1 MLNLIA
7 WYLAVTFIGLLA
19 FPLAHALFPALA
31 DRGYSLS
38 RALGLLIWGYLFWL
52 LASLGILQNDSGGV
66 LFALALVAGLSGWL
80 FFGHARSRR
89 PARASAAR
97 VPAYSQVGT
106 GEHIEGTAQGSAGGW
121 LDSQEKGGGSALD
134 WIKSN
139 WQLVITVE
147 VLFLVAFG
155 LFAYFRASNPDAFG
169 TEKPMELMFI
179 NSILKSPT
187 FPPHDSWLSGYAI
200 SYYYFGYV
208 IAAMLAR
215 LTATSGTVAF
225 NLILCLL
232 FALSALGAYGIVYN
246 LLAVYRGDRY
256 ALGKEA
262 DPNVGPWLGLP
273 LLGPL
278 FLLLVSNVVGFLN
291 VLHRRGVFWTFGADG
306 SARSSFWT
314 WLDLRDLSQPPAL
327 PPGWVPNQF
336 WWWWGAS
343 RVVRDYD
350 LRGNFLEIIDE
361 FPFFSYLLGDV
372 HPHVLAMPF
381 VLLAIGAAINLFL
394 GGWRGETNILGLL
407 RPRIRAAGFVFVG
420 LILGGLAFLNTWD
433 FPIYLA
439 LLGGAYLLLRV
450 GESGWTWARLLD
462 LLEFVIPLAVLS
474 VLLYLPFYAG
484 FASQAGGLL
493 PNIVNP
499 TRGAHLWVMFGTL
512 LVPLLLYLIYLRWG
526 EGLRARWASGLLVTG
541 GLVVSLWLLSWGI
554 AAVASRTEAGQAL
567 LNSQGVPDLPTLFG
581 ESALLRQSA
590 FGALA
595 MLMVLMAVSGGFI
608 LRATRAGVRSAREST
623 PRAHIFVLMLVV
635 VGALLVL
642 APEFVYLSDQ
652 FGTRI
657 NTVFKFYYQAWILW
671 SLAAA
676 FGSAILFKNLRGGW
690 RWAYGVGF
698 VLLMIAALTYP
709 VLAALNKAN
718 GFKPSEGYTLDA
730 FEPLARFSPDE
741 AAAVRWLQQAPPGT
755 IVEAADPGSSY
766 RDYARLSEYSGLPAV
781 LGWVGHERQWRG
793 GDAEMGSRQ
802 ADIARLYETDNWD
815 EARVIIE
822 QYGIKY
828 VIVGNLERSHYK
840 LNEDKFTN
848 HLAEGFR
855 QGNMVIYVV
864 P

>member
-1 MLNLIA
+1 MLNLLA
-7 WYLAVTFIGLLA
+7 WYLAVTIIGLLA
-19 FPLAHALFPALA
+19 FPLAHSIFPALA

-38 RALGLLIWGYLFWL
+38 RVLGLLVWGYVFWL

-66 LFALALVAGLSGWL
+66 LFALALLAGLSGWL
-80 FFGHARSRR
+80 FWRS
-89 PARASAAR
+89 ARAQPDSGANA
-97 VPAYSQVGT
+97 
-106 GEHIEGTAQGSAGGW
+106 ETA
-121 LDSQEKGGGSALD
+121 LE

-139 WQLVITVE
+139 LRLVITVE
-147 VLFLVAFG
+147 VLFAVAFG
-155 LFAYFRASNPDAFG
+155 LFAFFRAANPDAFG

-215 LTATSGTVAF
+215 LTATAGSVAF

-232 FALSALGAYGIVYN
+232 FALSALGAYGMVYN
-246 LLAVYRGDRY
+246 LLALYRRE
-256 ALGKEA
+256 EA
-262 DPNVGPWLGLP
+262 DPKPGASLGLP

-291 VLHRRGVFWTFGADG
+291 VLHRRGLFWTFGANG
-306 SARSSFWT
+306 SAQSSFWT
-314 WLDLRDLSQPPAL
+314 WLNLRDLSEPPQL
-327 PPGWVPNQF
+327 PLGWIPNQF

-361 FPFFSYLLGDV
+361 FPAFSYLLGDV

-381 VLLAIGAAINLFL
+381 ALLAIGAALNLFL
-394 GGWRGETNILGLL
+394 GGWRGDTNIIGLL
-407 RPRIRAAGFVFVG
+407 RPRVHPLGFVSAGV
-420 LILGGLAFLNTWD
+420 ILGGLAFLNTWD

-450 GESGWTWARLLD
+450 AEAGWKWGRLLD
-462 LLEFVIPLAVLS
+462 LLEFSIPLAALS
-474 VLLYLPFYAG
+474 VLLYLPFYVG
-484 FASQAGGLL
+484 FASQAGGVL
-493 PNIVNP
+493 PNVVNP
-499 TRGAHLWVMFGTL
+499 TRGTYLWVMFGTL
-512 LVPLLLYLIYLRWG
+512 LIPLLLYLVYLRWG
-526 EGLRARWASGLLVTG
+526 EGLRAHWASGLALTG
-541 GLVVSLWLLSWGI
+541 GLVLLLLLLSWGI
-554 AAVASRTEAGQAL
+554 VAIASRTDAGQGL
-567 LNSQGVPDLPTLFG
+567 LSSQGVPDLPTLLA
-581 ESALLRQSA
+581 ESARLRQST
-590 FGALA
+590 FGGLA
-595 MLMVLMAVSGGFI
+595 TLIVLLAVASGFI
-608 LRATRAGVRSAREST
+608 LRATRARAGTTDESV
-623 PRAHIFVLMLVV
+623 PRAHIFALVLVLV
-635 VGALLVL
+635 GGLLVL
-642 APEFVYLSDQ
+642 APEFVYLRDQ

-676 FGSAILFKNLRGGW
+676 FGSAILFRNLRGGW
-690 RWAYGVGF
+690 RWGYSMGF
-698 VLLMIAALTYP
+698 GLLMIAALTYP
-709 VLAALNKAN
+709 VLGALNKTN
-718 GFKPSEGYTLDA
+718 SFKPSEGYTLDA
-730 FEPLARFSPDE
+730 LEPLARFSPDE
-741 AAAVRWLQQAPPGT
+741 AAAIRWLQQVSPGT
-755 IVEAADPGSSY
+755 VVEAADPGSSY

-793 GDAEMGSRQ
+793 GSEEMGSRE
-802 ADIARLYETDNWD
+802 ADIARLYQTDNWD
-815 EARVIIE
+815 EALAIIQ

-828 VIVGNLERSHYK
+828 VIVGNLERSHYP
-840 LNEDKFTN
+840 LNEAKFSE